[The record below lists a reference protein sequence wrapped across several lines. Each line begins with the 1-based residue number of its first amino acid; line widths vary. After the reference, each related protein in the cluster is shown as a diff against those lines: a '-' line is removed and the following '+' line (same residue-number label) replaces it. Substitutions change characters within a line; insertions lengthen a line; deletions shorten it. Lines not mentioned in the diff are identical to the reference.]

1 MICSNTMIQKP
12 HNTKEKGVIE
22 SLVYKEGDVYVGVCL
37 TFGIVEEGNDPVKL
51 LQSIKE
57 ASLLH
62 LRTVVARNMS
72 DDLLNRYA
80 PNEYWEKYY
89 ATLKTL
95 VRQQTRTSKKT
106 AIPTPY
112 FSRNPYSQA
121 TSPIIP

>member
-1 MICSNTMIQKP
+1 MISRP
-12 HNTKEKGVIE
+12 YNTKAKGVIE

-51 LQSIKE
+51 MQSIKE

-62 LRTVVARNMS
+62 LRTVVARKMS

-80 PNEYWEKYY
+80 PDEYWQKYY
-89 ATLKTL
+89 ETLQTL
-95 VRQQTRTSKKT
+95 VTQQTQTSKRVG
-106 AIPTPY
+106 IPTPY

-121 TSPIIP
+121 TSPIVP